1 MKDWNTEIEP
11 LVNKSLRIIGIILI
25 ILEVVTFSIAGY
37 ILYSYDAKYPLPY
50 VPAWTLPVAL
60 ASIIIKTTLISWL
73 IFGKWDLKRKSSD

>member
-11 LVNKSLRIIGIILI
+11 LVNKGLRIIGIILI
-25 ILEVVTFSIAGY
+25 ILEVVTFSIVGY